1 MTAQQVTCSCGA
13 VMNARNIG
21 SHKLSAKH
29 AQQMAE
35 ARAHTPGV
43 RPGGRKWSV
52 VSKYNHDHT
61 PKARTIIE
69 QQLFALQLA
78 VRKAQAELEV
88 CTVNAYEDGY
98 FTTTEL
104 ADLLAI
110 SRTTIFAWRKEL
122 NQ

>member
-21 SHKLSAKH
+21 SHQLSAKH

-35 ARAHTPGV
+35 TRAHTPGV
-43 RPGGRKWSV
+43 RPGERKWSV

-61 PKARTIIE
+61 PKARTNRE
-69 QQLFALQLA
+69 QQLLARLVKVQQAQGELQRDA
-78 VRKAQAELEV
+78 VE
-88 CTVNAYEDGY
+88 CYEAGY
-98 FTTTEL
+98 MTTSEI
-104 ADLLAI
+104 ANLLGV

-122 NQ
+122 TQ